1 MPSLFAGLDILAPD
15 PPRMGHGLE
24 PAANSATPA
33 TRVRSW
39 ARDCTIIR
47 IGFHLQMR
55 VPARLMPIDLAL
67 ADRLD
72 ALLPQTQCGQC
83 GYGGCMP
90 YAEAMARGDAAPNRC
105 PPGGDTVIAALATA
119 LGQSPLPP
127 EPACGAHKPRTL
139 AHIREAEC
147 IGCTKCIQACPVD
160 AIVGAAKRMHSVVA
174 AWCTGCELCVAPCPV
189 DCIELLPHALPRMT
203 QEESDTARQRH
214 QAHRVRLQ
222 RRQND
227 QATAAVA
234 PENTAAQLLAAALAR
249 AKTHPPSI

>member
-24 PAANSATPA
+24 PAVNSATPA
-33 TRVRSW
+33 MRVRSW
-39 ARDCTIIR
+39 GRDCTIIR

-55 VPARLMPIDLAL
+55 VPVRLMPIDLAL
-67 ADRLD
+67 VDRLD

-119 LGQSPLPP
+119 LGQSPLPSD
-127 EPACGAHKPRTL
+127 PACGAHKPRTL

-222 RRQND
+222 RRQNN

-249 AKTHPPSI
+249 AKAHPPSI

>member
-1 MPSLFAGLDILAPD
+1 MRSASLS
-15 PPRMGHGLE
+15 E
-24 PAANSATPA
+24 
-33 TRVRSW
+33 
-39 ARDCTIIR
+39 
-47 IGFHLQMR
+47 
-55 VPARLMPIDLAL
+55 L

-72 ALLPQTQCGQC
+72 ALLPQTQCGKC
-83 GYGGCMP
+83 GFDGCRP
-90 YAEAMARGDAAPNRC
+90 YAEAMARGEASGNRC
-105 PPGGDTVIAALATA
+105 PPGGPQGIAVLSQMMGATPQALDPT
-119 LGQSPLPP
+119 
-127 EPACGAHKPRTL
+127 CGTHQPRLL
-139 AHIREAEC
+139 ARIREMEC

-227 QATAAVA
+227 QATGAVA

-249 AKTHPPSI
+249 AKAHPPSI